1 MELYPLL
8 YFISEFENLQNSI
21 PWGFLITVGSG
32 LKNKHLRPE
41 DGAFKPANI
50 TPFFFGGG
58 EAYNM
63 LCSKFY
69 TNVAPI
75 SWTIR
80 RLYRSHKFLLLH
92 KIYIIVPALFPLFS
106 IERHVSIIFKREY

>member
-50 TPFFFGGG
+50 TPFFLGGG
-58 EAYNM
+58 
-63 LCSKFY
+63 
-69 TNVAPI
+69 
-75 SWTIR
+75 
-80 RLYRSHKFLLLH
+80 RLITCF
-92 KIYIIVPALFPLFS
+92 VPNFIQMWPRFHGL
-106 IERHVSIIFKREY
+106 